1 MGVHTG
7 NSWLKQLSFNV
18 LMYNLWLFID
28 GNGAKLPTD
37 TGVKNHQ
44 LCCRHKKSSDKASWE
59 NRQKKY
65 EHFGSGQ
72 KASNLKM

>member
-1 MGVHTG
+1 
-7 NSWLKQLSFNV
+7 
-18 LMYNLWLFID
+18 MYNLWLFID

-59 NRQKKY
+59 NPRKSTNTLEVDKK
-65 EHFGSGQ
+65 Q
-72 KASNLKM
+72 AT